1 MRIVTYGAACTL
13 DGFIAG
19 SEGEIDWLHFS
30 KDVQQIMRDY
40 WKTID
45 TILYGRK
52 TWDQAARMGG
62 GGGGAGGSSTMRSY
76 VFSRTLPSIDAK
88 GVELVRDNAGE
99 FVRQIKTAKGK
110 GICVMGGGEFA
121 RSLFEADLIDE
132 VRINVHPVLLG
143 SGVPLFLDPGR
154 RVTLELVSSRTID
167 GGCVCSNYRVKHE
180 H

>member
-30 KDVQQIMRDY
+30 QDVSQIMRDY

-45 TILYGRK
+45 TILFGRK
-52 TWDQAARMGG
+52 TWDQAVRMGG
-62 GGGGAGGSSTMRSY
+62 GGGGGGSSKMRSY

-88 GVELVRDNAGE
+88 GVELVRDNAAG
-99 FVRQIKTAKGK
+99 FVRDLKNGKGK
-110 GICVMGGGEFA
+110 GICVMGGGDFA

-132 VRINVHPVLLG
+132 VR
-143 SGVPLFLDPGR
+143 
-154 RVTLELVSSRTID
+154 
-167 GGCVCSNYRVKHE
+167 
-180 H
+180 